1 MTAVCTNSITTDSI
15 TGMIFAAEGIRGT
28 VTLLNGPMG
37 CKFYHSTT
45 SQFLMDRPPLFL
57 PAGPGGEKVPVSYQ
71 FYDSW
76 FFRQPQVPCTWLD
89 GEDYIY
95 GTADQVRDALQ
106 YLRGNLDFS
115 LLVIVNAPGASLI
128 GDSLEELAAEI
139 LPEQR
144 TVVLESPGY
153 SENFCDG
160 YSLAVEEICRQGFL
174 EDWKEQSIEGRYS
187 RKPESDV
194 MQKREAGGRRP
205 SVNLL
210 GLSVWQRYFE
220 GDREELIRLLN
231 VMGIDVNCTLA
242 AGCSTEEIRRLPEA
256 DLNIVLFPERGRAAA
271 ELLQR
276 ELQMPYLIRERLP
289 VGFSA
294 TEDFCREIAGR
305 LGVSADR
312 VLEESRQARAR
323 AFSRIR
329 PIHEISG
336 LPEGI
341 LFSIEGSSS
350 EVYSYSDFLQEYLGM
365 LPDVLAVTEG
375 EPSAADPA
383 PCHAGAGVSGESR
396 SLGVPEGTA
405 PGRTME
411 MTEAELVFGNANT
424 IALLKT
430 REKAFCGIEISN
442 PGMGYTDL
450 VTKTHMG
457 IRGAL
462 FLTEQVINGL
472 MSRL

>member
-1 MTAVCTNSITTDSI
+1 MTANCTNSITPDSI

-45 SQFLMDRPPLFL
+45 SQFLLDRPPLCL
-57 PAGPGGEKVPVSYQ
+57 PAGPEGKKTPVGYQ

-95 GTADQVRDALQ
+95 GTADQVKDALQ
-106 YLRGNLDFS
+106 YLKDSLSFS

-128 GDSLEELAAEI
+128 GDSLEELARDT
-139 LPEQR
+139 LPGHR
-144 TVVLESPGY
+144 VVVLESPGY

-174 EDWKEQSIEGRYS
+174 ADWRKVRLPERDGREK
-187 RKPESDV
+187 KPGTS
-194 MQKREAGGRRP
+194 

-210 GLSVWQRYFE
+210 GLSVWQRYYE
-220 GDREELIRLLN
+220 GDLEELTRLFAA
-231 VMGIDVNCTLA
+231 MGIRVNCALA
-242 AGCSTEEIRRLPEA
+242 AGCSPEEIRHLPEA
-256 DLNIVLFPERGRAAA
+256 DLNIVLYPERGRAAA
-271 ELLQR
+271 ELLFR
-276 ELQMPYLIRERLP
+276 ELQMPYLICPNLP
-289 VGFSA
+289 VGFA
-294 TEDFCREIAGR
+294 GTEDFCMETAGR
-305 LGVSADR
+305 LGVSAEP

-323 AFSRIR
+323 VFSRLR
-329 PIHEISG
+329 PIHETSG
-336 LPEGI
+336 LPEGTR
-341 LFSIEGSSS
+341 FSIEGSST
-350 EVYSYSDFLQEYLGM
+350 EVFSYAAFLQDYLGM
-365 LPDVLAVTEG
+365 VPDVLAVTEG
-375 EPSAADPA
+375 DTAWPEGAAET
-383 PCHAGAGVSGESR
+383 AGVAAASR
-396 SLGVPEGTA
+396 EKSDVMKA
-405 PGRTME
+405 AFQKQ
-411 MTEAELVFGNANT
+411 MTDTDAELVFGNANT

-450 VTKTHMG
+450 VPKTHLG

-462 FLTEQVINGL
+462 FLAEQVINGL

>member
-1 MTAVCTNSITTDSI
+1 MTANTTKSITPDSI

-45 SQFLMDRPPLFL
+45 SQFLMDRPPLYL
-57 PAGPGGEKVPVSYQ
+57 PAGPDGKKTPVSYQ

-95 GTADQVRDALQ
+95 GTADQVRGALQ
-106 YLRGNLDFS
+106 YLNENVSFS
-115 LLVIVNAPGASLI
+115 MLVIVNAPGASLI
-128 GDSLEELAAEI
+128 GDSLDELAREI

-144 TVVLESPGY
+144 IVVLESPGY

-160 YSLAVEEICRQGFL
+160 YRLATEEICRQGFL
-174 EDWKEQSIEGRYS
+174 DDWKMTVSPEKESQGKDKQGEDTPEKDS
-187 RKPESDV
+187 REEK
-194 MQKREAGGRRP
+194 AGI

-220 GDREELIRLLN
+220 GDLEELVRLLGS
-231 VMGIDVNCTLA
+231 MGIRVNCALS
-242 AGCSTEEIRRLPEA
+242 AGCTVDDICRIPEA
-256 DLNIVLFPERGRAAA
+256 DLNIILYPERGRDAA
-271 ELLQR
+271 ELLRR
-276 ELQMPYLIRERLP
+276 ELQMPYLLCPELP
-289 VGFSA
+289 VGFAGTEALFRNIAAQTGASA
-294 TEDFCREIAGR
+294 EP
-305 LGVSADR
+305 
-312 VLEESRQARAR
+312 VLEESRRAR
-323 AFSRIR
+323 AKAFSRLR

-336 LPEGI
+336 LPEGT
-341 LFSIEGSSS
+341 LFAVEGSAS
-350 EVYSYSDFLQEYLGM
+350 EVFSYALFLQEYLGM
-365 LPDVLAVTEG
+365 VPDVLAVTEG
-375 EPSAADPA
+375 ELPSEAPSASA
-383 PCHAGAGVSGESR
+383 
-396 SLGVPEGTA
+396 EGQA
-405 PGRTME
+405 AAALRKP
-411 MTEAELVFGNANT
+411 MTDTDAELVFGNANT
-424 IALLKT
+424 IAMLKT
-430 REKAFCGIEISN
+430 RGRAFCGIEISN

-450 VTKTHMG
+450 VTKTHLG